1 MKILYLLLF
10 YSISFFISG
19 QNNEYIGHY
28 ETKVKTKVGEIFE
41 YKLILNSDNTF
52 TYHFFRNIGHPQ
64 SIDENWYGKG
74 TWKVENN
81 IVYFF
86 TDRLTEIDKKYNLD
100 FNNTTGRFDTKNKTL
115 FRFYKS
121 DIFWIVKSTLNKIN

>member
-1 MKILYLLLF
+1 MKNILLLFF
-10 YSISFFISG
+10 YSISFFISA

-28 ETKVKTKVGEIFE
+28 ETIIKTKGGETLE
-41 YKLILNSDNTF
+41 YKLDLKADNTF
-52 TYHFFRNIGHPQ
+52 IYHFYRNLGQTQ

-74 TWKVENN
+74 TWKVKNN

-86 TDRLTEIDKKYNLD
+86 TDKLTDLDQKYNLD
-100 FNNTTGRFDTKNKTL
+100 FTNTTGRFDTKNKSL

-121 DIFWIVKSTLNKIN
+121 NIPWIKKSTVSKIN